1 MKVALAITLSLAV
14 ACKAIADEGGA
25 AQFFETRVR
34 PLLAERCFECHGEK
48 KQKGGL
54 RLDVKSAFERGGDGG
69 AIFVAGDPAHS
80 RLVTAIRHT
89 DPDFKMPPKEKLSE
103 RQIATLTEWIKA
115 GAYYPADRKTAAARP
130 NENAGPVLRHG
141 KFHIT
146 EEDRAWW
153 AFQPLKRPSPP
164 RAKNTRQVAN
174 GIDSFLLDR
183 LEKRNLS
190 LSPIATRHQLI
201 RRACFDLIGLPPSPE
216 EVARFEK
223 DRSPDAWAQLIDR
236 LLDSPQHGERWGRHW
251 LDLVRYAESNGYERD
266 GTKPH
271 AWRYRDYVIQSFN
284 ADKPYDLFV
293 LEQLAG
299 DELDGPFKAEAIVAT
314 GFYRLHVWDD
324 EPDSTLAA
332 EFDDL
337 DDVMVT
343 TSAAFLGLT
352 VGCARCHDH
361 KFDPVS
367 QTDYYR
373 LLAFFRS
380 INPYGLHHKGG
391 GGRGT
396 GRITRPLAPA
406 SDVAAWEAKQ
416 QLKLKPL
423 REKLV
428 AEQEGDA
435 KKKLE
440 AEIKDVESAAP
451 PYGFAL
457 AVHED
462 PIKPTHLLNR
472 GDAQSPRDE
481 VQPAFLS
488 ILGGQSPGIG
498 SRSASNATSG
508 RRLALA
514 KWVMQPENPLTA
526 RVLVNRLWQHHF
538 GQGLVRTPN
547 DFGRTGMKPS
557 HPELLDYLAA
567 DFVAGGWHVKR
578 MHKLIMTSRA
588 YQMSSS
594 ANRPDAVRADE
605 ANELFWRQ
613 NARRA
618 EAEVLRDTLLSIG
631 GSLNFKMG
639 GPSFFPTLPREVHA
653 TQDAAGKG
661 WTDSPPDEQNRRSIY
676 MFVKRALLL
685 PLLESFDYTTTTV
698 PVGTRSVTTVAPQA
712 LMLLNDGFVQQQAS
726 RFAERLRREAGENE
740 TAQVQRAFALTVQ
753 RSPSKK
759 ELATALRMLAEQ
771 RQLAGADAKESGR
784 IALRN
789 FCVAMLNLNEVIYL
803 D

>member
-1 MKVALAITLSLAV
+1 MKLAFAILVSLVLARH
-14 ACKAIADEGGA
+14 AIANESSP

-34 PLLAERCFECHGEK
+34 PLLAERCFDCHGEK

-54 RLDVKSAFERGGDGG
+54 RLDGKAAFERGGDHG
-69 AIFVAGDPAHS
+69 AVVVAGDPGHS
-80 RLVTAIRHT
+80 RLVTAIQHT
-89 DPDFKMPPKEKLSE
+89 DPDFKMPPKEKLSD
-103 RQIATLTEWIKA
+103 RQIATLTAWIKA
-115 GAYYPADRKTAAARP
+115 GAYYPDDGKQARTVP
-130 NENAGPVLRHG
+130 NENAGPALRHG
-141 KFHIT
+141 KFTIT
-146 EEDRAWW
+146 DDDRAWW
-153 AFQPLKRPSPP
+153 SFQPRKQLEAPAVKGRRPVSHP
-164 RAKNTRQVAN
+164 
-174 GIDSFLLDR
+174 IDSFLLER
-183 LEKRNLS
+183 LEGKQLS
-190 LSPIATRHQLI
+190 LSPAATRRELI

-216 EVARFEK
+216 EVVQFEQ
-223 DRSPDAWAQLIDR
+223 DRSPDAWEKLIDR
-236 LLDSPQHGERWGRHW
+236 LLDSPQYGERWGRHW

-266 GTKPH
+266 GAKPN

-284 ADKPYDLFV
+284 ADKPYDRFV

-299 DELDGPFKAEAIVAT
+299 DELDGPFNPDAIVAT

-337 DDVMVT
+337 DDIMVT

-361 KFDPVS
+361 KFDPIS
-367 QTDYYR
+367 QADYYQ

-396 GRITRPLAPA
+396 GKITRPLAPPA
-406 SDVAAWEAKQ
+406 EAAAWEAKQ
-416 QLKLKPL
+416 QSKIKLARERFAGGQQADADKMLQAELK
-423 REKLV
+423 RI
-428 AEQEGDA
+428 
-435 KKKLE
+435 E
-440 AEIKDVESAAP
+440 AETP
-451 PYGFAL
+451 PFGFAL

-462 PIKPTHLLNR
+462 PLKPTHLFHR
-472 GDAQSPRDE
+472 GDVQSPRAE
-481 VQPAFLS
+481 VQPTFLS
-488 ILGGQSPGIG
+488 ILGGRRPELEGPVG
-498 SRSASNATSG
+498 GNASSG

-514 KWVMQPENPLTA
+514 RWITHPSHPLTA

-557 HPELLDYLAA
+557 HPALLDYLATE
-567 DFVAGGWHVKR
+567 FVAGGWHLKR
-578 MHKLIMTSRA
+578 MHKLIMMSRA
-588 YQMSSS
+588 YQMSSL
-594 ANRPDAVRADE
+594 ANRPEAVRVDE

-613 NARRA
+613 NPRRA
-618 EAEVLRDTLLSIG
+618 EAEVLRDSLLAIG
-631 GSLNFKMG
+631 GSLNLKMG
-639 GPSFFPTLPREVHA
+639 GPSFFPTLPKEVHA

-661 WTDSPPDEQNRRSIY
+661 WTDSPPEEQNRRSVY

-698 PVGTRSVTTVAPQA
+698 PVGVRSVTTVAPQS

-726 RFAERLRREAGENE
+726 RFAERLRREAGESDA
-740 TAQVQRAFALTVQ
+740 AQVRRAFALAVQ
-753 RSPSKK
+753 RTPSKK
-759 ELATALRMLAEQ
+759 ELAAALAMLAEQ
-771 RQLAGADAKESGR
+771 RKLAGSAAKGAGEV
-784 IALRN
+784 ALRN
-789 FCVAMLNLNEVIYL
+789 FCVAMLNLNEVIYV